1 MNRQGICRV
10 LTGPTASGKS
20 EIAMRLASENGWD
33 ILCMDSMQV
42 YRRMDIGTAKPT
54 EEDRRTVPHHLL
66 DLCEPDETFSVARY
80 TEEAGETVRR
90 LLDEGRDVLFTG
102 GTGLYLESLVKPM
115 GLGNVPA
122 DESLRAELREIAGR
136 PDGAERLDRLLRES
150 DPVTADRLPMNDI
163 RRRIRAIE
171 VYKKTGIPFSAQ
183 ENRREPS
190 PYRWIIVCICP
201 EREKLY
207 ERINSRTEKMI
218 SQGLPDEVASLLKEG
233 VPENAQSMQAI
244 GYKEMVPYLSG
255 KCTLPEASE
264 LIRKRTRHYA
274 KRQITFLKRIE
285 NIQYV
290 DPLKKGAYEEIKNRM
305 KENA

>member
-1 MNRQGICRV
+1 
-10 LTGPTASGKS
+10 
-20 EIAMRLASENGWD
+20 
-33 ILCMDSMQV
+33 
-42 YRRMDIGTAKPT
+42 
-54 EEDRRTVPHHLL
+54 
-66 DLCEPDETFSVARY
+66 
-80 TEEAGETVRR
+80 
-90 LLDEGRDVLFTG
+90 
-102 GTGLYLESLVKPM
+102 
-115 GLGNVPA
+115 
-122 DESLRAELREIAGR
+122 
-136 PDGAERLDRLLRES
+136 
-150 DPVTADRLPMNDI
+150 
-163 RRRIRAIE
+163 
-171 VYKKTGIPFSAQ
+171 
-183 ENRREPS
+183 
-190 PYRWIIVCICP
+190 
-201 EREKLY
+201 
-207 ERINSRTEKMI
+207 MI